1 MLLHALCII
10 IYDILDFGLI
20 NIMFII
26 TIFFIIFDLYC
37 A

>member
-26 TIFFIIFDLYC
+26 IYIFYYI
-37 A
+37 